1 MIKFTIFGINL
12 SVSVA
17 FFGIYTLMIY
27 IDKTGLMLPTTLA
40 TILHEAGHIIALSVF
55 KSKPKS
61 IVLKVGTVG
70 VSGCFLLSNKKETLM
85 LLAGPLLSKNKKT

>member
-27 IDKTGLMLPTTLA
+27 IDKTGLMTASLA
-40 TILHEAGHIIALSVF
+40 AVAVHEFGHIIAMKTL
-55 KSKPKS
+55 KCLPKE
-61 IVLKVGTVG
+61 IGIRR
-70 VSGCFLLSNKKETLM
+70 
-85 LLAGPLLSKNKKT
+85 